1 MKRFAVLAALV
12 VAASASPARSADGQ
26 CDSPTDTKSVIAVY
40 SNQHDTAAPQSFAW
54 DIYLLDPTVRDANGM
69 LTVWKHF
76 PGRDAD
82 FAAAVSPDGKGRI
95 VFDSNRNRPAG
106 APLNTSELFLLNAR
120 EDEPEAV
127 RLARGSSASW
137 SPNGKRIVFH
147 ASESGSGTP
156 INPNPG
162 APTSDSVIFMAK
174 VGDLLEGAAPRQ
186 VTDPPEGKVDDDSDW
201 SPAGETIAFV
211 RKDRVNADPND
222 PTSAEIYA
230 VQADGTGLVRLTDND
245 VEERSPAWSPDG
257 SRLVFS
263 CRLGIRGGN
272 NLELCLM
279 NADGTGVVVVTDNT
293 VADLSP
299 RFTPDGTKILFQ
311 RPLANPIPGQGQQTW
326 IMDADGTVQAGE
338 QLTAPP
344 GIHNFPSWGEIKCAG
359 QGDDH

>member
-1 MKRFAVLAALV
+1 MKTFAVLAAVL

-26 CDSPTDTKSVIAVY
+26 CAAPTDTRSVIAVY
-40 SNQHDTAAPQSFAW
+40 SNQYDIEAPNSFGW

-76 PGRDAD
+76 PGRDGD
-82 FAAAVSPDGKGRI
+82 WAAAISPDGKGRI
-95 VFDSNRNRPAG
+95 VFDSNRNRAAG
-106 APLNTSELFLLNAR
+106 APLNTSELFLLKAR
-120 EDEPEAV
+120 EDEPEPV
-127 RLARGSSASW
+127 RLVRGSSASW
-137 SPNGKRIVFH
+137 SPDGKRIVFH
-147 ASESGSGTP
+147 ASESGDGIP

-162 APTSDSVIFMAK
+162 APTTDSAIFVAR
-174 VGDLLEGAAPRQ
+174 VGDLLEGAAPAQ
-186 VTDPPEGKVDDDSDW
+186 VTDPPDGKVDDDSDW
-201 SPAGETIAFV
+201 SAAGDTIAFV
-211 RKDRVNADPND
+211 RKDRVNPDQNN

-230 VQADGTGLVRLTDND
+230 VQADGTGLVRLTDNAI
-245 VEERSPAWSPDG
+245 EERSPAFSPDG

-263 CRLGIRGGN
+263 CRLGTRGGN

-311 RPLANPIPGQGQQTW
+311 RPVANPVPGQGQQTW
-326 IMDADGTVQAGE
+326 IMDADGTVQAGQ

-359 QGDDH
+359 TDGN